1 MEVEVK
7 FSEKSEVF
15 VYPVETVSNSDNGFE
30 KTYQGA
36 VMLPLVKCL
45 IKHGKVKK
53 FSFATSAN
61 LKKQK
66 EL

>member
-30 KTYQGA
+30 KTY
-36 VMLPLVKCL
+36 
-45 IKHGKVKK
+45 
-53 FSFATSAN
+53 
-61 LKKQK
+61 
-66 EL
+66 